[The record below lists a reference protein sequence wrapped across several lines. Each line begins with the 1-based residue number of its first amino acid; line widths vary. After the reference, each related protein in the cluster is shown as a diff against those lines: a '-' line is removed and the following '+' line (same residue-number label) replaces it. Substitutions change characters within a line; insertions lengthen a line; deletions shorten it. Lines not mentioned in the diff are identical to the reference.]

1 MQAQDD
7 KKHRRRMRTTTL
19 VLLVLLLAAAPRS
32 HGSTVLVLYPDAPP
46 PYQHAFE
53 QIIGGLKRSVNQSLE
68 TLPLPGNYDIPTIER
83 WIDTHKKGDT
93 TLVLLGQRALDAYA
107 QLSTRLP
114 AFVGGVS
121 RLYDKANLPGISMT
135 IATPVVLATVHELL
149 PATQT
154 IIVFYNAA
162 FSGWVPPAPQ
172 TTAGHDLTIRSIAV
186 TDAQTAVKEIS
197 RIVET
202 VDPQTTALWFM
213 EGTISLNTELILP
226 FVLEE
231 TWKRRIPAFSDAPSY
246 VKRGM
251 LFALYPDYD
260 GMGVE
265 LGSRLQPAAPRPPR
279 GIAFT
284 HAAHFAIN
292 TRTAQHL
299 GIPLRTEFMERADA
313 VFPAP

>member
-1 MQAQDD
+1 MPAQDNNS
-7 KKHRRRMRTTTL
+7 RRRLVRTTTL
-19 VLLVLLLAAAPRS
+19 VWILLLFAAAPRVY
-32 HGSTVLVLYPDAPP
+32 GGTVLVLYPDAPP
-46 PYQHAFE
+46 PYQQAFE
-53 QIIGGLKRSVNQSLE
+53 QMIEGLKRSVSQSLE

-83 WIDTHKKGDT
+83 WIDAHKKGDT

-107 QLSTRLP
+107 QLSIRLP
-114 AFVGGVS
+114 VFVGGVS
-121 RLYDKANLPGISMT
+121 RLDDKTELPGISLT
-135 IATPVVLATVHELL
+135 IATPVVLAAVHELL
-149 PATQT
+149 PSTQT
-154 IIVFYNAA
+154 LIVFYNPT
-162 FSGWVPPAPQ
+162 FPGWVPPASP
-172 TTAGHDLTIRSIAV
+172 TTAVRGLTIRPIAV

-246 VKRGM
+246 VKRGL

-260 GMGVE
+260 GVGVE
-265 LGSRLQPAAPRPPR
+265 LGFRLQPGAPGPLH
-279 GIAFT
+279 GMAFT
-284 HAAHFAIN
+284 HAARFAIN

-299 GIPLRTEFMERADA
+299 GIPLRTELIERADA